1 MGEQSVHRDQDDG
14 MMRVFMKALL
24 NDVRALERMLDDGMF
39 ETGIRR
45 IGAEQEMFLVNAARL
60 PAHTA
65 EAIMARVNDPRL
77 TYELAKFN
85 LEANLTPQVLGGDCL
100 RKMERELTELMAL
113 VRDAAS
119 KEQTDI
125 VLSGILPTLKK
136 SDLSLD
142 SMIPN
147 PRYRALN
154 DAIMRLRGSEF
165 GFSIKGTDS
174 LDIQHDNVMLEA
186 CNASYQIHFQVEP
199 DEFASLYNMAQVV
212 TAPVIAAAVNSP
224 LLLGKRLWHETR
236 IAVFENSV
244 DARSDLQ
251 KARGTQP
258 RVHFGDHWIED
269 SVMEIYKEDI
279 ARFRVVLTN
288 DGHQDPME
296 LLDQGKVPG
305 LDALRLHNGT
315 VYRWNRACYG
325 ITDGKPHLRI
335 EHRTLPSGP
344 SIIDEVANSALFF
357 GLMSEMIEHYPDIRE
372 HIAFDDAR
380 ANFLAASRYGLQA
393 QFRWLD
399 GQQMTAQTLIQEHLL
414 PMARQGL
421 ARVGIR
427 KTDIDRYMN
436 VIDKRTGNG
445 QTGARWMLDSMK
457 SMDGTLTSDEAL
469 RNLTSSIIKNQVTDR
484 PIHRWRK
491 AELCE
496 QQDWRDSYRTVGQF
510 MTTDLF
516 TVQADDL
523 IDFAASIMEWKHI
536 RHVPVE
542 NDQGQLVGL
551 VSHRDLLRIIARG
564 DISKQHSVAVSDI
577 MTSDPLSISPD
588 TATVEAIRLMR
599 QKKLACLPVVKDD
612 KLVGV
617 ITEGDM
623 LFVAGKLLERFLEEG

>member
-1 MGEQSVHRDQDDG
+1 MGEQSVHREQDDG

-24 NDVRALERMLDDGMF
+24 NDVRAMERMLEEGMF

-100 RKMERELTELMAL
+100 RKMERELTELMAV
-113 VRDAAS
+113 VRDAAA
-119 KEQTDI
+119 KEQTEI

-136 SDLSLD
+136 SDLTLD

-154 DAIMRLRGSEF
+154 DAIMRLRGSQF

-258 RVHFGDHWIED
+258 RVHFGDRWIEE
-269 SVMEIYKEDI
+269 SVIEIYKEDI
-279 ARFRVVLTN
+279 ARFRVMLTN
-288 DGHQDPME
+288 DDHQDSME
-296 LLDQGKVPG
+296 LLDQGKVPR
-305 LDALRLHNGT
+305 LDALCLHNST

-325 ITDGKPHLRI
+325 ITDGEPHLRI

-344 SIIDEVANSALFF
+344 SIIDEVSNSALFF

-372 HIAFDDAR
+372 HIAFDDTR

-399 GQQMTAQTLIQEHLL
+399 GQQMTAQSLIQEHLL

-436 VIDKRTGNG
+436 VIEKRTGNG

-457 SMDGTLTSDEAL
+457 SMDGTMNSDEAM
-469 RNLTSSIIKNQVTDR
+469 RSLTSSIIKNQITDR

-496 QQDWRDSYRTVGQF
+496 QQDWRESYRTVGQF

-542 NDQGQLVGL
+542 DDQGHLVGL

-564 DISKQHSVAVSDI
+564 NTSKDKSVAVSDI
-577 MTSDPLSISPD
+577 MTSDPLSITPD
-588 TATVEAIRLMR
+588 TPTVDAIRLMR
-599 QKKLACLPVVKDD
+599 QKKLACLPIVTDD

-623 LFVAGKLLERFLEEG
+623 LYVAGKLLERFLEEG